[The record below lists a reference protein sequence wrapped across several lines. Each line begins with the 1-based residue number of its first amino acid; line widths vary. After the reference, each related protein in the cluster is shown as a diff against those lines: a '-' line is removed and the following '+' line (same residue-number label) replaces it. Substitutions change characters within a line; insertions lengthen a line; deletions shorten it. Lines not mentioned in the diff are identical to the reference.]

1 MAHFAE
7 IDDNNVVLRVVVVDN
22 SEVLNAEGLEDEQV
36 GIAFCQ
42 NLFGGNWVQTSY
54 NNSFR
59 GIFAGPG
66 FMYDEDLDV
75 FVEPQPEETGS

>member
-66 FMYDEDLDV
+66 FIYDEDLDV
-75 FVEPQPEETGS
+75 FVEPQLEETGS